1 MAEYRHLLDYIVVEY
16 VALMD
21 ILTQKR
27 PVKSGG
33 LLIDRQELTK
43 AFDKNKYLPSSEKLR
58 IYKQFNMLTATAEGV
73 SRVVY
78 DKENKKPIRKI
89 ALNVDTY
96 IRMKKL
102 LNAIK

>member
-1 MAEYRHLLDYIVVEY
+1 MAEYRHLLDYVVTEY

-27 PVKSGG
+27 PVKSGVV
-33 LLIDRQELTK
+33 LIDRQELTK
-43 AFDKNKYLPSSEKLR
+43 ALDKNKYLPSAEKLR
-58 IYKQFNMLTATAEGV
+58 IYKQFNILAATGEGV

-78 DKENKKPIRKI
+78 DKENKKSVRKI

-96 IRMKKL
+96 LLMKKL
-102 LNAIK
+102 INPI